1 MIYLLTNKNII
12 IPTVLTNIQ
21 SKKTQFSRPRKRQG
35 SFTDWIHQKQPV
47 FLGVAHLSLCIIT
60 YCSISTVK
68 VLVRLASS
76 FFFFFYVF
84 FSSSRFASSSY
95 SLQPPTDFLNPPTKS
110 FLFSSF
116 SGEHQQTVLGLSTGH
131 QLRNLRLHHR
141 LTVWLLWETICRI
154 PPPWLWHFELS
165 VDGKGADCLLEE
177 MRNATE
183 QLKFLDHPFTSRFN
197 MHIPFY
203 PGFVYFRIPADQ
215 DIPLPPI
222 RPVWDH

>member
-12 IPTVLTNIQ
+12 IPTVPTNIQ
-21 SKKTQFSRPRKRQG
+21 TKKPQFSRPRKRHG
-35 SFTDWIHQKQPV
+35 SFTDWIHQIQPV

-68 VLVRLASS
+68 LLVRLAS
-76 FFFFFYVF
+76 FFFYVF

-116 SGEHQQTVLGLSTGH
+116 SREHQQTVLGLSTGH

-154 PPPWLWHFELS
+154 PPPGMAVTFWAVCWWHRSGLS
-165 VDGKGADCLLEE
+165 AGKK
-177 MRNATE
+177 MRNPAK
-183 QLKFLDHPFTSRFN
+183 QSKFLDHPFTSCFN

-203 PGFVYFRIPADQ
+203 PGFMYFRIPADQ
-215 DIPLPPI
+215 DIP
-222 RPVWDH
+222 